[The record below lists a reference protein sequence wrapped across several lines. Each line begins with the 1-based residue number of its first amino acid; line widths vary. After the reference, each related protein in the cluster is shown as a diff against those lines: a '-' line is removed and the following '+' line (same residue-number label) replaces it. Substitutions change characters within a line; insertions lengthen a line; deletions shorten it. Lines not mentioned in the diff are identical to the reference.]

1 MVNKNSKEL
10 LNQQMTDD
18 LFSGIKNIAKQSIT
32 YVLLDRLIDMIMDE
46 TLKPGYTFPNENEMC
61 KQLGIGRSTL
71 RETYTA
77 LMAMGF
83 ITRTK
88 AGTTVN
94 DRMSIASAI
103 PLRYIFKKSEINDI
117 MDFRSMLESQTA
129 YLAAQRANDSY
140 IEEMQN
146 ILNKMKHCAENN
158 DIDSL
163 SKLDFDFHLTIALAS
178 GNPLLSKTLSAIA
191 TELEHSAY
199 SGYHLDPSIIDKSL
213 EFHQNILDAIIAH
226 DPSQAKLAMRTHI
239 KDIYTV
245 FRRISYYD

>member
-1 MVNKNSKEL
+1 MANKNTIDA
-10 LNQQMTDD
+10 LNKQMTDD
-18 LFSGIKNIAKQSIT
+18 LFTGMKSITKQSIT
-32 YVLLDRLIDMIMDE
+32 YALLEKLIDMIMAE

-88 AGTTVN
+88 AGTSVN
-94 DRMSIASAI
+94 DRMTIASAM
-103 PLRYIFKKSEINDI
+103 PLRYIFKKSEINDV

-129 YLAAQRANDSY
+129 YLAAQLANSSFIDELQS
-140 IEEMQN
+140 
-146 ILNKMKHCAENN
+146 ILNKMKKCAETN
-158 DIDSL
+158 DIENL

-191 TELEHSAY
+191 SELERSAY
-199 SGYHLDPSIIDKSL
+199 SGYHLDPSIIEKSL
-213 EFHQNILDAIIAH
+213 EFHQNILDAIKAH